1 MRRLCYTV
9 IKFNIFGRIYKMTV
23 YYRDFM
29 ITGDHA
35 ADTAA
40 ALAYCRTN
48 RARCLVYE
56 KAEYH
61 FKSDCA
67 SERTLCISN
76 HGHNGLKR
84 IAFLL
89 EEMENFTL
97 DGGGSTFVFDSLML
111 PFALIRSKNVVLENF
126 TVIVTDTYNP
136 EGTVIRA
143 CEGSVDIRLNY
154 TSGVYVL
161 GKALCTDV
169 DGFINKLYMNI
180 EFDPETGEIVK
191 DTADNTLG
199 IGWEDTDKELLD
211 GNILRVHGVKRYP
224 DLGAVI
230 VLLGC
235 MRRSA
240 GIFVCD
246 CTDITIDRAN
256 ILSCIGM
263 GIIAQT
269 SENITVTRMRVF
281 PPEGRHYSLNG
292 DGVHF
297 VSCTGLIRIEDCVFE
312 NQLDDALNVHGIYT
326 KIIASSETYTLTKY
340 MHHES
345 SGINIYRTGD
355 KVAFLDPKSLLP
367 RTYSEVKEAV
377 ILNASVTK
385 LVFTD
390 SQAPQPGD
398 VIENLTRSPDV
409 IFRRCTVRNNRA
421 RGMLLAAKGRILI
434 EDCYFHTAG
443 AAALFEADG
452 EFWYESGGTTDAVF
466 TGNTFDNCRHGL
478 WGSAIIEIVP
488 RRASEEGR
496 FYHKLITV
504 ENNEFRGGSVPPL
517 RADSVETLIFRSNCF
532 TDSASKDLLFIRC
545 GKVFE
550 D

>member
-1 MRRLCYTV
+1 MS
-9 IKFNIFGRIYKMTV
+9 V

-40 ALAYCRTN
+40 ALAYCKANYVR
-48 RARCLVYE
+48 RLVYD

-61 FKSDCA
+61 FTSDCA

-76 HGHNGLKR
+76 HGYNGLKR

-89 EEMENFTL
+89 EEMEDFTL

-111 PFALIRSKNVVLENF
+111 PFALLRSKNIVLEQF

-136 EGTVIRA
+136 EGMVIRA
-143 CEGSVDIRLNY
+143 SDGSVDIRLDY

-169 DGFINKLYMNI
+169 EGNINKLFMNI

-199 IGWEDTDKELLD
+199 IGWEETDKELLD

-224 DLGAVI
+224 ELGAVI
-230 VLLGC
+230 VWLGC

-246 CTDITIDRAN
+246 CSDITVDRAD
-256 ILSCIGM
+256 LRSCIGM

-269 SENITVTRMRVF
+269 SENITVTRMHVF

-292 DGVHF
+292 DAVHF
-297 VSCTGLIRIEDCVFE
+297 VSCTGLILIEDCIFE

-326 KIIASSETYTLTKY
+326 KITASCEAYTLTRY
-340 MHHES
+340 MHAES
-345 SGINIYRTGD
+345 SGINVYRPGD

-367 RTYSEVKEAV
+367 RTYSEVKEAAV
-377 ILNASVTK
+377 LNASVTK

-390 SQAPQPGD
+390 GQVPQPGD

-434 EDCYFHTAG
+434 EDCTFHTAG

-452 EFWYESGGTTDAVF
+452 EYWYESGGTTDAVF
-466 TGNTFDNCRHGL
+466 CGNVFDHCRHGL
-478 WGSAIIEIVP
+478 WGSAVIEIVP

-496 FYHKLITV
+496 FYHKQITV
-504 ENNEFRGGSVPPL
+504 ENNEFRGSSVPPL
-517 RADSVETLIFRSNCF
+517 RADNVETVTFRGNRF
-532 TDSASKDLLFIRC
+532 TDSACRDIYFIKC